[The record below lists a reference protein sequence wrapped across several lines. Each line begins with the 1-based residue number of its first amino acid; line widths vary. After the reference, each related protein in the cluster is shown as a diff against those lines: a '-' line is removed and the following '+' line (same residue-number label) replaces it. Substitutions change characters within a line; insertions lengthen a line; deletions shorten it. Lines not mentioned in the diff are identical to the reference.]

1 MSVAPVSQG
10 LLIVQE
16 TTILV
21 PTKMDN
27 ENNVERKTNSIW
39 SDDYIRV
46 CREKLL
52 LETSHT

>member
-1 MSVAPVSQG
+1 MAVAPISQG
-10 LLIVQE
+10 LLTVQE

-39 SDDYIRV
+39 SEYIRV
-46 CREKLL
+46 CREKLF